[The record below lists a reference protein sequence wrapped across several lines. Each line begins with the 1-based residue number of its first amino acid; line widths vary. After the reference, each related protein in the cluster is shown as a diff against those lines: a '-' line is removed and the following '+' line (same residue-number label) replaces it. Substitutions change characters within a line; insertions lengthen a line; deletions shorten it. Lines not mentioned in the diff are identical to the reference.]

1 MSSPRPPLPEV
12 AWQVTAQQEVTEP
25 GPTGSFE
32 PGVRVSFRTGGG
44 HTGSVF
50 VPASRYSIDQV
61 RAAVAGQA
69 ALLDAVGQLTSDTPA
84 D

>member
-1 MSSPRPPLPEV
+1 MSSPRAPLPET

-25 GPTGSFE
+25 GPTGNFE

-44 HTGSVF
+44 HAGSVF
-50 VPASRYSIDQV
+50 IPASQYNLNQV

-69 ALLDAVGQLTSDTPA
+69 ALLDAVGALTSDTPG

>member
-1 MSSPRPPLPEV
+1 MSSPRNPLPEV
-12 AWQVTAQQEVTEP
+12 AWQVTGQAETMGP
-25 GPTGSFE
+25 GPNGTFG
-32 PGVRVSFRTGGG
+32 PGIQVSFRTGGG
-44 HTGSVF
+44 HDGSVF
-50 VPASRYSIDQV
+50 IPNGAYNLPQV